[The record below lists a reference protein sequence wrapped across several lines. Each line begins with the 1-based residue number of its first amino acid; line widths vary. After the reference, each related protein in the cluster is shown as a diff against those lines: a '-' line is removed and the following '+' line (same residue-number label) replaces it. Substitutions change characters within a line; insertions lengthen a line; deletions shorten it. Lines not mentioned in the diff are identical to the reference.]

1 MALCVGT
8 RRLGNRFRCLEL
20 GLARG
25 NPAAQGHRGM
35 RYFFALKG
43 QSEAAPSKILP
54 LAKKIP
60 ADRPCESA
68 GKFFF
73 WLLFFERKEK

>member
-25 NPAAQGHRGM
+25 NPAAQGHRDAVFFCVKRAKRGGAEQN
-35 RYFFALKG
+35 FAL
-43 QSEAAPSKILP
+43 S
-54 LAKKIP
+54 KKIP